1 MEQRYAT
8 SPEHVPGMDTAELR
22 TRYLV
27 QNLFAADEIN
37 AVYTHHDRVVLVG
50 VSPTTKALELE
61 TFPEIRSDFFL
72 DHREAGIVN
81 VGGYVASVTCIVL
94 IGLVLDHVAPGG
106 PATYDVEAFRKA
118 MSVQYLVWALGLAMM
133 WHYRRRT
140 HDVVLADD
148 DYAHLRAGVSRRRT
162 ARASRRI
169 TSRWSSVCS
178 IRPSALDTT
187 FWETTRTSRS
197 SRPPAR
203 STASPMRAPRSSP
216 GRTSGIPVRGTTR
229 ITREGR

>member
-81 VGGYVASVTCIVL
+81 VGGAGVVTVDGDRVYLSVTGSCLYV
-94 IGLVLDHVAPGG
+94 GRGARSVVFASSAPG
-106 PATYDVEAFRKA
+106 D
-118 MSVQYLVWALGLAMM
+118 LGCAVLHLLGSRA
-133 WHYRRRT
+133 HRVP
-140 HDVVLADD
+140 HDACRG
-148 DYAHLRAGVSRRRT
+148 RAWQ
-162 ARASRRI
+162 RA
-169 TSRWSSVCS
+169 
-178 IRPSALDTT
+178 
-187 FWETTRTSRS
+187 
-197 SRPPAR
+197 
-203 STASPMRAPRSSP
+203 
-216 GRTSGIPVRGTTR
+216 
-229 ITREGR
+229 